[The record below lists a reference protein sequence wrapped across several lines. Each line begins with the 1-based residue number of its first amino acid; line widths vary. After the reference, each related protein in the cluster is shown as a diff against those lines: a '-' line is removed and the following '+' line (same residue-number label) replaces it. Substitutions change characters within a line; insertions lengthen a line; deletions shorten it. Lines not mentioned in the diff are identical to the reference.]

1 MDNSSKGIILFAYNS
16 GFDYVSI
23 ANVSAMLAKHYTG
36 LPVTLITDVFGALM
50 ANLDYIDN
58 IIDCDAPG
66 NNERIFRGTHDETT
80 KKMNWKNLNRAA
92 VYELSP
98 YDKTLLID
106 VDYLMFNATMASIFE
121 TDIEFSCHN
130 TAFDLSFKQSFD
142 VDQRLNEHGIPMLW
156 ATVIYFKKCER
167 AKAIFEMMD
176 EIKVNYSYYAKAY
189 GFKEKPFRNDF
200 ALSIAHHAI
209 SGYDA
214 DQSYFFP
221 FKLMSLP
228 PTAPVIKFNTAAQLV
243 GNPTFIGELVY
254 EYRDNGTL
262 YRSSSQSNN
271 IHIMNKDSFTETL
284 CKDIADYYE

>member
-1 MDNSSKGIILFAYNS
+1 MVNNSKGIILFAYNS
-16 GFDYVSI
+16 GYDYVSI

-36 LPVTLITDVFGALM
+36 LPVTLITDVFGALV
-50 ANLDYIDN
+50 ADLDYIDN

-66 NNERIFRGTHDETT
+66 TNERVFRGTHDETT

-106 VDYLMFNATMASIFE
+106 VDYLMFNATMASVFE

-130 TAFDLSFKQSFD
+130 KAFDLSFKQSFD

-176 EIKVNYSYYAKAY
+176 EVKANYSYYAKAY

-200 ALSIAHHAI
+200 ALSVAHHAI
-209 SGYDA
+209 DGYGSDRS
-214 DQSYFFP
+214 QFFP
-221 FKLMSLP
+221 FNLMTLP
-228 PTAPVIKFNTAAQLV
+228 PSAPVIKFKTDPSLSGAT
-243 GNPTFIGELVY
+243 GSIGELVY
-254 EYRDNGTL
+254 EYKVNSTL

-271 IHIMNKDSFTETL
+271 VHIMNKESFTETL